1 MSESILKR
9 ALSAITGLSK
19 RNPEP
24 EEKKGH
30 FSEEVKAVILETFE
44 KQDALMKRFD
54 DGEIDSE
61 EADRELRRLERERLR
76 RQIDAELRSSMVTV
90 VSKAV
95 EEYPASSAP
104 ESAPREKLRRFKFDG
119 RLAWAWEVEN
129 SVPDAAA
136 LNELLEQNK
145 GAAEEGQKLAEHLF
159 HMKAIKAER
168 QDFKEH
174 IDEDGADILLPN
186 LPYSPYTD
194 EGAAFMVSMVYAW
207 RGMAEEWNVQE
218 EQRYKELRDKQA
230 KEKADELSKY
240 LASSV
245 DAMIKHEL
253 ERKSDDALDAKT
265 FNLSTSGIKATDFAK
280 LFGTPVVSEERTGL
294 SKIAAGI
301 AAGDL
306 KKSKF

>member
-44 KQDALMKRFD
+44 KQDMLMKKFE
-54 DGEIDSE
+54 DGEIDSQTME
-61 EADRELRRLERERLR
+61 KQLHLLERDRLR
-76 RQIDAELRSSMVTV
+76 RQIDAELRSSMATV
-90 VSKAV
+90 ISKAV

-104 ESAPREKLRRFKFDG
+104 ESPPREKLRRFKFDG

-129 SVPDAAA
+129 SVAGVGA

-145 GAAEEGQKLAEHLF
+145 APAEEGQKLAEHLF
-159 HMKAIKAER
+159 SIKAIKAKGKEFR
-168 QDFKEH
+168 EH

-186 LPYSPYTD
+186 VPYSPYTD
-194 EGAAFMVSMVYAW
+194 EGAAFMVSLVYAW
-207 RGMAEEWNVQE
+207 RGMAEEWNMLEQE
-218 EQRYKELRDKQA
+218 
-230 KEKADELSKY
+230 
-240 LASSV
+240 
-245 DAMIKHEL
+245 
-253 ERKSDDALDAKT
+253 ERKSARAKQMEEERFHLEKAMEERTKDILAKMAEKEKGDSAIDAM
-265 FNLSTSGIKATDFAK
+265 GFAK
-280 LFGTPVVSEERTGL
+280 IFETKVVSLPEPTGL

-301 AAGDL
+301 AAGEL

>member
-44 KQDALMKRFD
+44 KQDMLMKKFE
-54 DGEIDSE
+54 DGEIDSQTME
-61 EADRELRRLERERLR
+61 KQLHLLERDRLR
-76 RQIDAELRSSMVTV
+76 RQIDAELRSSMATV
-90 VSKAV
+90 ISKAV

-104 ESAPREKLRRFKFDG
+104 ESPPREKLRRFKFDG

-129 SVPDAAA
+129 SVAGVGA

-145 GAAEEGQKLAEHLF
+145 APTEEGQKLAEHLF
-159 HMKAIKAER
+159 SIKAIKAKGKEFR
-168 QDFKEH
+168 EH

-186 LPYSPYTD
+186 VPYSPYTD
-194 EGAAFMVSMVYAW
+194 EGAAFMVSLVYAW
-207 RGMAEEWNVQE
+207 RGMAEEWNMLEQE
-218 EQRYKELRDKQA
+218 
-230 KEKADELSKY
+230 
-240 LASSV
+240 
-245 DAMIKHEL
+245 
-253 ERKSDDALDAKT
+253 ERKSARAKQMEEERFHLEKAMEERTKDILAKMAEKEKGDSAIDAM
-265 FNLSTSGIKATDFAK
+265 GFAK
-280 LFGTPVVSEERTGL
+280 IFETKVVSLPEPTGL

-301 AAGDL
+301 AAGEL

>member
-19 RNPEP
+19 RSPEP

-76 RQIDAELRSSMVTV
+76 RQIDAELRSSMATV
-90 VSKAV
+90 ISKAV

-104 ESAPREKLRRFKFDG
+104 ESPPREKLRRFKFDG

-129 SVPDAAA
+129 SVADAAA

-159 HMKAIKAER
+159 SIKTVRAKGDQFR
-168 QDFKEH
+168 EH

-186 LPYSPYTD
+186 VPYSPYTD
-194 EGAAFMVSMVYAW
+194 EGAAFMVSLVYAW
-207 RGMAEEWNVQE
+207 RGMAEEWNMLE
-218 EQRYKELRDKQA
+218 ME
-230 KEKADELSKY
+230 
-240 LASSV
+240 
-245 DAMIKHEL
+245 
-253 ERKSDDALDAKT
+253 ERKSARAKQMEEERLHLDKMM
-265 FNLSTSGIKATDFAK
+265 
-280 LFGTPVVSEERTGL
+280 EERTRDILAKMAEKERDGDSAIDARGFAKIFETKVVSLPEPPGL
-294 SKIAAGI
+294 AKIAAGI
-301 AAGDL
+301 AAGEL

>member
-19 RNPEP
+19 RSPEP

-76 RQIDAELRSSMVTV
+76 RQIDAELRSSMATV
-90 VSKAV
+90 ISKAV

-104 ESAPREKLRRFKFDG
+104 ESPPREKLRRFKFDG

-129 SVPDAAA
+129 SVADAAA

-145 GAAEEGQKLAEHLF
+145 GAAEEGQKLAECLF
-159 HMKAIKAER
+159 SFKAAKAQGDQFR
-168 QDFKEH
+168 EH

-186 LPYSPYTD
+186 VPYSPYTD
-194 EGAAFMVSMVYAW
+194 EGAAFMVSLVYAW
-207 RGMAEEWNVQE
+207 RGMAEEWNMLE
-218 EQRYKELRDKQA
+218 ME
-230 KEKADELSKY
+230 
-240 LASSV
+240 
-245 DAMIKHEL
+245 
-253 ERKSDDALDAKT
+253 ERKSARAKQMEEERLHLDKMM
-265 FNLSTSGIKATDFAK
+265 
-280 LFGTPVVSEERTGL
+280 EERTRDILAKMAEKERDGDSAIDARGFAKIFETKVVSLPEPPGL
-294 SKIAAGI
+294 AKIAAGI
-301 AAGDL
+301 AAGEL

>member
-24 EEKKGH
+24 EEKGY
-30 FSEEVKAVILETFE
+30 FPEEVKAVILETFE

-76 RQIDAELRSSMVTV
+76 RQIDAELRSSMATV
-90 VSKAV
+90 ISKAV

-104 ESAPREKLRRFKFDG
+104 ESPPREKLRRFKFDG

-129 SVPDAAA
+129 SVPGAAA

-159 HMKAIKAER
+159 SIKTVRAKGDQFR
-168 QDFKEH
+168 EH

-186 LPYSPYTD
+186 VPYSPYTD
-194 EGAAFMVSMVYAW
+194 EGAAFMVSLVYAW
-207 RGMAEEWNVQE
+207 RGMAEEWNMLE
-218 EQRYKELRDKQA
+218 ME
-230 KEKADELSKY
+230 
-240 LASSV
+240 
-245 DAMIKHEL
+245 
-253 ERKSDDALDAKT
+253 ERKSARAKQMEEERLHLDKMM
-265 FNLSTSGIKATDFAK
+265 
-280 LFGTPVVSEERTGL
+280 EERTRDILAKMAEKERDGDSAIDARGFAKIFETKVVSLPEPTGL
-294 SKIAAGI
+294 DKIAAGI
-301 AAGDL
+301 AAGQL
-306 KKSKF
+306 RKSKF

>member
-19 RNPEP
+19 RSPEP

-76 RQIDAELRSSMVTV
+76 RQIDAELRSSMATV
-90 VSKAV
+90 ISKAV

-104 ESAPREKLRRFKFDG
+104 ESPPREKLRRFKFDG

-129 SVPDAAA
+129 SVADAAA

-145 GAAEEGQKLAEHLF
+145 GAAEEGQKLAECLF
-159 HMKAIKAER
+159 SFKAAKAQGDQFR
-168 QDFKEH
+168 EH

-186 LPYSPYTD
+186 VPYSPYTD
-194 EGAAFMVSMVYAW
+194 EGAAFMVSLVYAW
-207 RGMAEEWNVQE
+207 RGMAEEWNMLE
-218 EQRYKELRDKQA
+218 ME
-230 KEKADELSKY
+230 
-240 LASSV
+240 
-245 DAMIKHEL
+245 
-253 ERKSDDALDAKT
+253 ERKSARAKQMEEERLHLDKMM
-265 FNLSTSGIKATDFAK
+265 
-280 LFGTPVVSEERTGL
+280 EERTRDILAKMAEKERDGDSAIDAMGFAKIFETKVVSLPEPTGL
-294 SKIAAGI
+294 DKIAAGI
-301 AAGDL
+301 AAGQL
-306 KKSKF
+306 RKSKF